1 MQYLSTRGDA
11 PFLNFGD
18 VLLEGLAIDGGLY
31 LPEEWPSLTV
41 ENITANLNSERGY
54 VDVAVEVLK
63 PFTSDSLNQFELK
76 ELAIRAY
83 ESFTHPEIIPLK
95 ELGSNTWL
103 LELFHGP
110 TLAFKDVALQ
120 LLSLIHI

>member
-11 PFLNFGD
+11 PFLNFAD

-83 ESFTHPEIIPLK
+83 ESFTPVSYTHLPL
-95 ELGSNTWL
+95 
-103 LELFHGP
+103 P
-110 TLAFKDVALQ
+110 TTPYV
-120 LLSLIHI
+120 

>member
-11 PFLNFGD
+11 PFKFGD

-54 VDVAVEVLK
+54 VDVAVEVRLVH
-63 PFTSDSLNQFELK
+63 FGF
-76 ELAIRAY
+76 A
-83 ESFTHPEIIPLK
+83 
-95 ELGSNTWL
+95 
-103 LELFHGP
+103 
-110 TLAFKDVALQ
+110 
-120 LLSLIHI
+120 